1 MKNRKNK
8 FYLLF
13 VLCFVIV
20 LGIII
25 IPGLKKNYKD
35 VKSNKYSTA
44 QIEGFEKNIFGST
57 GWAVI
62 DLELKESTDEGSNKV
77 TDVSA
82 GTPFMI
88 LGVNGSYFEIKYG
101 NYHGYVDN
109 SYCMINLPDVVPS
122 IKYNITNSY
131 SSIYKSSGIDIDG
144 VTGETL
150 YGTNCNNNLCQEIGT
165 DGKVMNNKISRS
177 EHIAPILYSA
187 ALKIAQAQT
196 LAVNDGYS
204 LMIYDSYRPRSVST
218 YIAQKLSDLYKKEP
232 IVRTGIDS
240 STGESGTQYDWGQG
254 WFLAQGLST
263 HNVGSAIDVTLYNL
277 SNNSEVSMPTAM
289 HELST
294 SAIKYYSPEAP
305 KDSTGYSAG
314 MKNSEDARR
323 LDNYMTSVGM
333 GTLASEWW
341 HFQDNDGY
349 SLLSNATNLNGADF
363 QVTSILSDYGF
374 SNNLT
379 NLGDVNGDG
388 NINVSD
394 AELVYKFYKFF
405 ESNVCDGCNELK
417 NYSDVNGNNSID
429 LDDVYLILS
438 TFESDLITSSI
449 YTIGDDYIDV
459 GTGTFDETK
468 VSLSDIQNLS
478 LDVDN
483 VNNKVLIKYHG
494 DVIKEYDIVSYNY
507 QDKNLDKDYIFA
519 SPSEVNADK
528 ASGKFSCTNCSI
540 IVDQNYN
547 KVYIKKDINSN
558 QNLREFDLIYIT
570 TDYNM
575 EGSNID
581 VNTESIQEFLSG
593 ISIVNCNSCELYVY
607 DGNNIKDTGSF
618 IGGEKLVIRKDSKK
632 LNQYDLIFRTRD
644 VVISKNSLNLELDQ
658 EKSFNLSADIRP
670 SYSTNKN
677 VTWESSDPSVATVDQ
692 NGLVTA
698 VGVGSA
704 NITVTTEDGEFY
716 DDCSV
721 TVVEYFTW
729 QVDYRNN
736 GTVSTQNY
744 RAGENVIVNDIESKR
759 EGYRIVGW
767 RYNGQDY
774 SLTDSLPMPRMQI
787 ELEAIY
793 EPIPS
798 ITDYTIEESN
808 GIKYIKDIPFKT
820 NVSGFNL
827 NLGSGMTF
835 KIYDGDSVKAT
846 GNIGTGNIIKIYS
859 GNELVD
865 EYQVVIMGDENGDG
879 MLALGDA
886 ILIYKRLFND
896 FSVVSNC
903 YKLAADYNGDGML
916 GLGDF
921 IKLYK
926 DLYSL

>member
-13 VLCFVIV
+13 ALCFVIV

-35 VKSNKYSTA
+35 VKSNKYSTV

-62 DLELKESTDEGSNKV
+62 DLPLKESASEGSNKV

-88 LGVNGSYFEIKYG
+88 LGVNDSYFEIKYG

-109 SYCMINLPDVVPS
+109 RYCMINLPDVVPS
-122 IKYNITNSY
+122 IVYNITNSY
-131 SSIYKSSGIDIDG
+131 SSIYKSSGAVIDG

-150 YGTNCNNNLCQEIGT
+150 YGVNCNNNLCQEIGT
-165 DGKVMNNKISRS
+165 DGKVVNNKIGRS
-177 EHIAPILYSA
+177 EYIAPILYSA

-218 YIAQKLSDLYKKEP
+218 YIAQKLSDLYSRDS
-232 IVRTGIDS
+232 IVKNGIDF
-240 STGESGTQYDWGQG
+240 STGESGTQYNWGQG

-263 HNVGSAIDVTLYNL
+263 HNVGSAIDVTLYKL
-277 SNNSEVSMPTAM
+277 SNNSEVIMPTAM

-294 SAIKYYSPEAP
+294 AAIKYYSPEAP
-305 KDSTGYSAG
+305 KDSTGYSTG
-314 MKNSEDARR
+314 MKNNEDARR

-379 NLGDVNGDG
+379 APGDVNGDG
-388 NINVSD
+388 NINDAD

-405 ESNVCDGCNELK
+405 ESNVCDGCNDLK

-438 TFESDLITSSI
+438 TFESDLITSSS
-449 YTIGDDYIDV
+449 YTIGNDYIDV
-459 GTGTFDETK
+459 GTGTFDEAK

-494 DVIKEYDIVSYNY
+494 DVIKEYDIVSYSY
-507 QDKNLDKDYIFA
+507 DGKDLSKDYIFA
-519 SPSEVNADK
+519 SPSEVSAAK

-540 IVDQNYN
+540 IFDQVYN

-558 QNLREFDLIYIT
+558 QNLREFDLIYMT
-570 TDYNM
+570 TGYNM
-575 EGSNID
+575 EGSYID

-593 ISIVNCNSCELYVY
+593 ISIVNCDICESYIK
-607 DGNNIKDTGSF
+607 DGDNIKDTGSF
-618 IGGEKLVIRKDSKK
+618 IGGEKLVIIKDSKTLK
-632 LNQYDLIFRTRD
+632 QYDLVFRTKD

-677 VTWESSDPSVATVDQ
+677 VTWESSNPSVATVDQ

-704 NITVTTEDGEFY
+704 TITVTTEDGEFY

-721 TVVEYFTW
+721 NVSEYFTW
-729 QVDYRNN
+729 QVVYRNN
-736 GTVSTQNY
+736 GSVYTQNY
-744 RAGENVIVNDIESKR
+744 RAGENVIVDDIESNM

-767 RYNGQDY
+767 RYNNQDY

-846 GNIGTGNIIKIYS
+846 GNVATGNIIKIYS

-865 EYQVVIMGDENGDG
+865 EYQVVIKGDVNGDG
-879 MLALGDA
+879 EVKIGDA
-886 ILIYKRLFND
+886 VKIYKNLYNNF
-896 FSVVSNC
+896 FGVSEC
-903 YKLAADYNGDGML
+903 IRKAADYNGDGEVKI
-916 GLGDF
+916 GDF
-921 IKLYK
+921 VKIYK
-926 DLYSL
+926 DLFNS